1 MHDIVAQAQVVLDQ
15 ETTDIVSVMIVTT
28 RILILVVSLV
38 VKLGAQCHLGL
49 VLIQFLSKNIWD
61 PQEIGETD
69 TEAVSVITMIPTRAV
84 WRWIPNM
91 YWLRRL
97 SRNTDLDE

>member
-1 MHDIVAQAQVVLDQ
+1 MVLDQ
-15 ETTDIVSVMIVTT
+15 EKTDMVSVMIVMT

-38 VKLGAQCHLGL
+38 VKLGAQYHLGL
-49 VLIQFLSKNIWD
+49 VLIQFLAKNIWD

-69 TEAVSVITMIPTRAV
+69 IEVVSVITVIPTTRV
-84 WRWIPNM
+84 WKWIPNM

-97 SRNTDLDE
+97 SRNTNTE